1 MKDDLF
7 THIKHPLGNFR
18 FDEKVVRVFP
28 DMIRRSVPGYQ
39 TVVELIGSTAQHYAQ
54 PGTRVYDLGCSL
66 GACTLSMHS
75 RIGDSSVKY
84 VALDNSSVM
93 LETCRS
99 TLKEVIP
106 SAQLELVQADV
117 EEAAIESASV
127 VVMNF
132 TLQFVAPEHRQKMMD
147 RIYRGLLPGGA
158 LILSEKVRFRDPEV
172 DTTQE
177 QLHNQFKKAN
187 GYSEMEIS
195 RKRSSLEKIM
205 VLDDVG
211 THEKRLTHAG
221 FTHIMQW
228 FQSFN
233 FVSLLALK

>member
-7 THIKHPLGNFR
+7 THTKHPLGNFR

-39 TVVELIGSTAQHYAQ
+39 TVVELIGSTAKHYVQ

-66 GACTLSMHS
+66 GSCTLSMYS

-99 TLKEVIP
+99 TLEDVIP
-106 SAQLELVQADV
+106 PAQLELVEADV
-117 EEAAIESASV
+117 EEAAIQHASV

-132 TLQFVAPEHRQKMMD
+132 TLQFVAPAHRQKLMD
-147 RIYRGLLPGGA
+147 RICRGLLPGGA
-158 LILSEKVRFRDPEV
+158 LILSEKIRFQDPEV
-172 DTTQE
+172 DTVQE

-205 VLDDVG
+205 ILDDLA
-211 THEKRLTHAG
+211 THEKRLTNAG
-221 FTHIMQW
+221 FTRIMQW